1 MVFIS
6 PKANMLQTIFNA
18 KDKIVTELGL
28 KGKLELPQIV
38 VGTQVQL
45 INHYNN
51 MVKRN
56 ISEEVLSMLDNPIR
70 SVFLVRADNYP
81 MKYMYMPFNT
91 ITNLISICYS
101 STDEIEEFYAL
112 NMRRL
117 YGHVLKFI
125 EISSMYNND
134 AYATETVYD
143 SLLREHIEYMENVK
157 ASSSPLD
164 FHGYLV
170 QLYNSKFEKTA
181 ADLANLDINKLIG
194 SIENVLFRILLDD
207 NQECQRLNNDDTT
220 LFSFMN
226 GSIT

>member
-6 PKANMLQTIFNA
+6 PKANVLQTIFNN

-51 MVKRN
+51 MVKKN
-56 ISEEVLSMLDNPIR
+56 ISEEVLSTLDNPIR
-70 SVFLVRADNYP
+70 PVFLVKADNYP

-91 ITNLISICYS
+91 ITNLISTCNFNE
-101 STDEIEEFYAL
+101 EIEAFYSL
-112 NMRRL
+112 SMRRL
-117 YGHVLKFI
+117 YGHVLKFM

-134 AYATETVYD
+134 AYTTETVYD

-181 ADLANLDINKLIG
+181 ADLANLDTNKLIG
-194 SIENVLFRILLDD
+194 AIENVLFRVLLDD
-207 NQECQRLNNDDTT
+207 NQECQTLNSDDTT
-220 LFSFMN
+220 LYSFMN

>member
-6 PKANMLQTIFNA
+6 PKANVLQTIFNN

-51 MVKRN
+51 MVKKN
-56 ISEEVLSMLDNPIR
+56 ISEEVLSALDNPIR
-70 SVFLVRADNYP
+70 PVFLVKADNYP

-91 ITNLISICYS
+91 ITNLISTCNFNE
-101 STDEIEEFYAL
+101 EIEAFYSL
-112 NMRRL
+112 SMRRL
-117 YGHVLKFI
+117 YGHVLKFM

-134 AYATETVYD
+134 AYTTETVYD
-143 SLLREHIEYMENVK
+143 SLLREHIEYMENIK

-170 QLYNSKFEKTA
+170 QFYNSKFEKTA
-181 ADLANLDINKLIG
+181 ADLANLDTNKLIG
-194 SIENVLFRILLDD
+194 AIENVLFRVLLDD
-207 NQECQRLNNDDTT
+207 NQECQTLNSDDTT
-220 LFSFMN
+220 LYSFMN